1 MTLQEIRT
9 TLESKA
15 QEYNAALTEKQFD
28 KLPAI
33 TTRMD
38 ELVSDYA
45 KKAKAEF
52 LEISHDAESPLN
64 DALTRLT
71 YTVIAYKDN
80 TDKETQAVTR
90 EVTEKVKQITLAD
103 CFGSFPSAFHS
114 NIWMRYVE
122 KYNQL
127 LCLNVAD
134 EIGATEAEKALI
146 RDKFAMKQASR
157 ELDLGKPS
165 NTQLLKQLQTVI
177 DQIYYEEEI
186 FKDKPRNAIRVT
198 SHDINFLQRVYTKM
212 GRQAKNVSTLNSGKL
227 ANVLAQVLNKLIT
240 GTAYG
245 VEFKTAKEA
254 PAAGQ
259 VTTVKEAKPKKDKK
273 NSNSNSKSKKE
284 TGKPVPEAKTEAVA

>member
-1 MTLQEIRT
+1 MTMQEIRT
-9 TLESKA
+9 ALESKA

-90 EVTEKVKQITLAD
+90 DVIEKVKQITLAD
-103 CFGSFPSAFHS
+103 CYGSFPSSFHS

-122 KYNQL
+122 KFNQL

-134 EIGATEAEKALI
+134 EIGAPESEKALI

-165 NTQLLKQLQTVI
+165 NTQLLKLLQLVI

-186 FKDKPRNAIRVT
+186 FKGAPRNAIRVT

-212 GRQAKNVSTLNSGKL
+212 GRQVNHVSTLNSGKL
-227 ANVLAQVLNKLIT
+227 ASVLAQVLNKLIT
-240 GTAYG
+240 GTTYS
-245 VEFKTAKEA
+245 VEFKTAKET

-259 VTTVKEAKPKKDKK
+259 VTTVQEAKSKKAKK
-273 NSNSNSKSKKE
+273 NSNSKSKTE
-284 TGKPVPEAKTEAVA
+284 TGNPVPKAKAEAVS

>member
-1 MTLQEIRT
+1 MTLQEIRM

-28 KLPAI
+28 KLPTI

-71 YTVIAYKDN
+71 YNVVVYKDN
-80 TDKETQAVTR
+80 TDKETQAVSR
-90 EVTEKVKQITLAD
+90 EVIEKVKQITLAD
-103 CFGSFPSAFHS
+103 CFGSFPTAFHS

-134 EIGATEAEKALI
+134 EIGASEAEKALI

-186 FKDKPRNAIRVT
+186 FNGNPRNAIRVT

-212 GRQAKNVSTLNSGKL
+212 GRQVKNVSTLNSGKL
-227 ANVLAQVLNKLIT
+227 SNVLAQVLNKLIT
-240 GTAYG
+240 GTSYG
-245 VEFKTAKEA
+245 VEFKTAKET

-259 VTTVKEAKPKKDKK
+259 VTTVQETKSEKGKKK
-273 NSNSNSKSKKE
+273 SNSKSKKE
-284 TGKPVPEAKTEAVA
+284 IEKANPVPEAKAEAVA